1 MLKGSQQREELD
13 VTQVFTGS
21 FWLLVGK
28 SWVGGLEWEL
38 GGGEEAPTVVQTKNR
53 QVDRMGWAMGTGK
66 WVDSVY
72 SLKME
77 LTEFFEEL
85 GVRCEDKTHLG
96 CVEDSWPRD
105 ACVLANVLF
114 RETQNICFSQQMPYL
129 TLNSPHSLKRKYLH
143 GQLSL

>member
-85 GVRCEDKTHLG
+85 GVRCEDKEESAGFLL
-96 CVEDSWPRD
+96 
-105 ACVLANVLF
+105 ACAAGGMEVPLT
-114 RETQNICFSQQMPYL
+114 EMQMTGFEYY
-129 TLNSPHSLKRKYLH
+129 HRKDLKT
-143 GQLSL
+143 